1 MADCW
6 YCANMDNC
14 QYIVSPDD
22 CEDFEETFEHHWEM
36 MDDIEKEEYNALY
49 AESEDEE

>member
-1 MADCW
+1 MTDCR

-22 CEDFEETFEHHWEM
+22 CEDFEEN
-36 MDDIEKEEYNALY
+36 DIDSEGKE
-49 AESEDEE
+49 